1 MITVTCKISVPRLED
16 LIQTQTR
23 EAYCLYLEKNWPS
36 QMMSDIYRVLKD
48 NNFKQRDSY
57 LNIIVAAEV
66 TEQDGILSINEPL
79 LNNSKIINNIAVS
92 KWFNYPSPKHLL
104 YLNEFDYIEMSIY
117 KVLVLTSEEEK
128 LLLGRASLLV
138 LNEQIMV
145 SSALGR
151 FIWRTDA
158 ADKSQYRI

>member
-16 LIQTQTR
+16 FIQTQTR

-36 QMMSDIYRVLKD
+36 QMMSDICRVLKD
-48 NNFKQRDSY
+48 NNFKQGNFY
-57 LNIIVAAEV
+57 LNIIAATEV
-66 TEQDGILSINEPL
+66 TEQDGVLSISEPL
-79 LNNSKIINNIAVS
+79 LNNKRIIDNIAVS
-92 KWFNYPSPKHLL
+92 KWFNFSAPKHFL
-104 YLNEFDYIEMSIY
+104 YLDEFDYIEVIIH

-138 LNEQIMV
+138 LNEQVLV

-158 ADKSQYRI
+158 AAKSQYRI